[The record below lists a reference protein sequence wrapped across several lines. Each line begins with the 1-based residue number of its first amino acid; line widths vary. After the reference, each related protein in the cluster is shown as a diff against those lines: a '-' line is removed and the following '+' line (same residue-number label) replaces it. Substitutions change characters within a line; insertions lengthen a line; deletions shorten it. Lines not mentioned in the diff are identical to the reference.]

1 MIYVMGAGFM
11 AKEYLSAIKELNLEA
26 CAVSA
31 SSQSADAIKNQFGYD
46 CYSGGYKKFTI
57 KPDATD
63 TAIIC
68 TPIEMLAECTKHL
81 IKQGFKSILLEKPGA
96 LNIEDLHNLEK
107 LARSKN
113 CRVLIAYN
121 RRFFS
126 SVMRLREIL
135 KSEKLLAVDFEITEW
150 THLINPDDYSQES
163 LARWFISNTS
173 HVTDLAFNIAGT
185 PDELSCYTTGKL
197 PWHSS
202 SSRFSGSGRTGDNVL
217 ITYKGFWD
225 APGRWSLEFITNE
238 NRYILRP
245 MEKLY
250 CQKKG
255 SIEIVEIDDID
266 YSDDEICK
274 PGVLKMLNSFLAN
287 EDNKFCSLTEQINR
301 FEIYYKMARYD

>member
-1 MIYVMGAGFM
+1 MGAGFM

-31 SSQSADAIKNQFGYD
+31 SSKSADAIKNKFGYD
-46 CYSGGYKKFTI
+46 CYSGGYSKFTI
-57 KPDATD
+57 KPDESD
-63 TAIIC
+63 IAIVCVPSEI
-68 TPIEMLAECTKHL
+68 LAECTKHL
-81 IKQGFKSILLEKPGA
+81 IELGFKRILLEKPGA
-96 LNIEDLHNLEK
+96 LYIEDLANLEK
-107 LARSKN
+107 IARAKKCNVS
-113 CRVLIAYN
+113 IAYN

-126 SVMRLREIL
+126 SVMHLKEIL
-135 KSEKLLAVDFEITEW
+135 KSEKLIAVDFEITEW

-185 PDELSCYTTGKL
+185 PDELSCYTSGKL

-202 SSRFSGSGRTGDNVL
+202 SSRFSGSGRTVDNVL
-217 ITYKGFWD
+217 ISYKGYWD

-238 NRYILRP
+238 NRYFLRP
-245 MEKLY
+245 MEKLF

-255 SIEIVEIDDID
+255 SIDIVEVDGID

-274 PGVLKMLNSFLAN
+274 PGVLKMLSAYLTF
-287 EDNKFCSLTEQINR
+287 EDDKFCSLTEQIAR
-301 FEIYYKMARYD
+301 FEIYCKMASYD